1 MPTRD
6 AGPIRGGGILHHR
19 AAAVGAFEPSGCGD
33 VGRGGGPGA
42 LVGRSI
48 ARSGSA
54 PRWRCSSRALSTR
67 NSGRK
72 GSGRVVRRYAAPG
85 SFVAGETP
93 SNLVAVIAISAAVF
107 LVGDQMARIES
118 EMCSLQGFCGPA
130 ALRHSGGVAQLPITT
145 PILSRLASM
154 QPGVARLRCQA
165 VDPVGR
171 LNVSGRRPRV
181 PIGVT
186 TFSRSVTAHSRLV
199 CHVG

>member
-1 MPTRD
+1 M
-6 AGPIRGGGILHHR
+6 
-19 AAAVGAFEPSGCGD
+19 
-33 VGRGGGPGA
+33 
-42 LVGRSI
+42 
-48 ARSGSA
+48 
-54 PRWRCSSRALSTR
+54 
-67 NSGRK
+67 
-72 GSGRVVRRYAAPG
+72 RRYAAPG

-181 PIGVT
+181 
-186 TFSRSVTAHSRLV
+186 RLD
-199 CHVG
+199 